1 MGEYLPRTLYVPRG
15 EQFTVM
21 LEENCE
27 READNVWGQQFVI
40 ISESN
45 GAYCDD
51 LVKTSS
57 SRDQSVQRFTDK
69 PRLQGSSMHKSTL

>member
-51 LVKTSS
+51 VVKTSS
-57 SRDQSVQRFTDK
+57 FRD
-69 PRLQGSSMHKSTL
+69 